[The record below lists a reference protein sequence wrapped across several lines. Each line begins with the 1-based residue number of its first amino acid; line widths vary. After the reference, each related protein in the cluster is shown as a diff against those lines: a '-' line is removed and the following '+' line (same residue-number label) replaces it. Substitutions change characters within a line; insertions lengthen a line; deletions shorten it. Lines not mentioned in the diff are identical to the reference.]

1 MCCSSFQAY
10 SEGFGVEGPGVLMG
24 LVLALLR
31 YSQTLETYFVAFTI
45 SFLVGKLKHF
55 YYNISGFLEL

>member
-1 MCCSSFQAY
+1 M
-10 SEGFGVEGPGVLMG
+10 EGPGVLMG